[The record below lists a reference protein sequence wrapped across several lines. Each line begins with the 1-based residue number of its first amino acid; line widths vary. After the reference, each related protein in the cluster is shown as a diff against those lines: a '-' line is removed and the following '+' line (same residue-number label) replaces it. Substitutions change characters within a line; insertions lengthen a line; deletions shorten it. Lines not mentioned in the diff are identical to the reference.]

1 MRIAVDAMGGDHAP
15 QEIIAGAVRWS
26 DETSSTVILVGRE
39 ADIKKELKQ
48 LEYDPARVEIVHA
61 AEVIGMEESPA
72 AALRKKKDSS
82 IVVATKL
89 VKEKQADA
97 LISCGS
103 TGAQMAAAIFI
114 LGRMEGIERPPVIA
128 ALPNLSGSFTYLVD
142 LGANVD
148 CKPKQLL
155 QFAVLG
161 NAYTQLS
168 AGMANPR
175 IALLSNGSEATKGNS
190 TTIEVHNI
198 LKEQKGLNFI
208 GNIEGRDIFSNSAD
222 VIVCD
227 GFVGNIVLKTIEGMA
242 SFLARALSKETGHV
256 PALFNKLDY
265 TQVGGAPLL
274 GIDGISIVCHGSSK
288 KEAVF
293 NGMGIAKKSVHDKI
307 IDAQKIA
314 LSSITEI

>member
-1 MRIAVDAMGGDHAP
+1 VDAMGGDHAP